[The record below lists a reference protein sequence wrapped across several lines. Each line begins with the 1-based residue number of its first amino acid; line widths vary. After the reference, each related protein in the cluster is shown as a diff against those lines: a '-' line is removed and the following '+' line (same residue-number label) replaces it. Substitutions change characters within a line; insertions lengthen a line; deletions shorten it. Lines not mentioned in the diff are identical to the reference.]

1 MQVQT
6 EHRPEPAE
14 NAGATD
20 TPRIY
25 VACLAAYN
33 AGHLHGCWI
42 DAIQDAEDIQ
52 DDINAMLKGSPIP
65 DAEEY
70 AIHDYEN
77 FANVRIHEFSG
88 IDEVAQLA
96 AFIDER
102 GTLGAAVLAHC
113 DNDLD
118 RAEAAFDDYVGEHRS
133 LADFA
138 QELTEDTT
146 EIPRSLA
153 GYIDYEAMA
162 RDMEINGDVFT
173 VETGFQQVHVFWS
186 R

>member
-52 DDINAMLKGSPIP
+52 DDINAMLK
-65 DAEEY
+65 
-70 AIHDYEN
+70 
-77 FANVRIHEFSG
+77 
-88 IDEVAQLA
+88 
-96 AFIDER
+96 
-102 GTLGAAVLAHC
+102 
-113 DNDLD
+113 
-118 RAEAAFDDYVGEHRS
+118 
-133 LADFA
+133 
-138 QELTEDTT
+138 
-146 EIPRSLA
+146 
-153 GYIDYEAMA
+153 
-162 RDMEINGDVFT
+162 
-173 VETGFQQVHVFWS
+173 
-186 R
+186 